1 MKKLMAVLL
10 LCIAL
15 LAGCGR
21 DDSSSLVYPAP
32 ASTAPIPAL
41 PEPNASASSAPHE
54 SVARPADDDEIIEI
68 TEKLFIAQTNDIY
81 TNGEDYIGKTIK
93 YQGIYMDTSDWDDGL
108 DAVVHYVIRYGPG
121 CCGYDGE
128 AGFEVRWPEGV
139 TEEWPALD
147 DWVEVVGVLR
157 EEAYDSGYKILYV
170 ELTSLTVMEER
181 GAEYVAT

>member
-1 MKKLMAVLL
+1 MKKLTAVLL
-10 LCIAL
+10 LCVVL
-15 LAGCGR
+15 LAGCGK
-21 DDSSSLVYPAP
+21 DDSSSLIYPAP
-32 ASTAPIPAL
+32 ASTAPV
-41 PEPNASASSAPHE
+41 PHE
-54 SVARPADDDEIIEI
+54 SAVPPADDGEIIEI

-81 TNGEDYIGKTIK
+81 INGEDYIGRTIR

-128 AGFEVRWPEGV
+128 AGFEVRWGEGV
-139 TEEWPALD
+139 AEEWPELN

-157 EEAYDSGYKILYV
+157 EEVYDSGMKVLYV
-170 ELTSLTVMEER
+170 ELASLTALEER